1 MSLTSVVDSKEPIG
15 DDERL
20 GEPEAVSETSSLEI
34 VNYPWCVKGPA
45 LLCVLMFTIGS
56 NWATA
61 ALSPL
66 KSTLKKELKI
76 NNAQYGVI
84 ASANSLV
91 NTVLPVI
98 GGIAIDW
105 FGPEWGSMLSSV
117 CVLLGTLVSGIG
129 ASRSS
134 YRAMVVGNVVLGLGS
149 NTIESCQSKLY
160 THWFYGNHLGFVY
173 GIDIAFGRVINTIS
187 KATSIP
193 IVERTG
199 WWGWSIWA
207 STLFHRDTFL
217 PFLTFLIVTS
227 EQIPCIMAVVT
238 LLINTAYIFFERRLP
253 KESRLVSGREA
264 AKRMT
269 DANRLEGTRKAWFA
283 AIIAIPAA
291 FWIIA
296 LSQLLQAGD
305 VSAYSSIQADLI
317 TQTRGSSRL
326 VAGYTSS
333 ISQIIPIFVTPM
345 VGALFDRYGRRM
357 YYVSVTALLWIL
369 VYVLMGLSL
378 VHPMVPAILASVA
391 LSFNAIPFI
400 AAIPLVAPSQKYL
413 GTAFGVWKAFNS
425 AASVIMDVLTGAI
438 QDKTPTGPHIYNNV
452 MYFLIALKAVD
463 VVYGMLYHVLDVRYF
478 GSILRMSEAEKL
490 RDVQRRE
497 SEPGSVAKQYPLRRP
512 VKLWT
517 GLGLVVM
524 FALVV
529 TTWVVY
535 LVPVGHTRAKD
546 LMDLRAHLREAA
558 SLRVVCGAHVL
569 SFQPSSTP
577 NEDRWFVNAWP
588 FKNGTWKLLAVFDSH
603 GAGTEAVDFV
613 LATLPDEVESALRSE
628 FETAE
633 DLDLSD
639 EIVEEILIRCIR
651 NVDLH
656 IQNGFTALLPP
667 PSEIADL
674 SQKDIEQALQDP
686 NSDEG
691 NPHVEVLRARTGTT
705 ALVAL
710 VDPKKVIHVASLGD
724 SDAGQNFLP
733 DMACHC

>member
-1 MSLTSVVDSKEPIG
+1 MG
-15 DDERL
+15 DNEKL
-20 GEPEAVSETSSLEI
+20 GETEAVSETSSLEI
-34 VNYPWCVKGPA
+34 VNYPWRVKGPA
-45 LLCVLMFTIGS
+45 FLCVLMFTTGS

-66 KSTLKKELKI
+66 KSTLKNELKI

-134 YRAMVVGNVVLGLGS
+134 YRALVVGNVVLGLGS
-149 NTIESCQSKLY
+149 TTIESCQSKLY

-173 GIDIAFGRVINTIS
+173 GVDIAFGRVINTIS

-193 IVERTG
+193 IAEETG

-207 STLFHRDTFL
+207 STLFQLGTFL
-217 PFLTFLIVTS
+217 PFLIVTP
-227 EQIPCIMAVVT
+227 EQIPCIMAAVT

-253 KESRLVSGREA
+253 KESRLVSGREI
-264 AKRMT
+264 AKRRA
-269 DANRLEGTRKAWFA
+269 DANQPEGTRKAWFA
-283 AIIAIPAA
+283 AIVALPAA
-291 FWIIA
+291 FWIIT

-357 YYVSVTALLWIL
+357 YCVSATAILWIL
-369 VYVLMGLSL
+369 VYVLMGFSL
-378 VHPMVPAILASVA
+378 VHPMVPAILASIA

-413 GTAFGVWKAFNS
+413 GTVFGVWKAFNS
-425 AASVIMDVLTGAI
+425 AASVIMNVSTGAI
-438 QDKTPTGPHIYNNV
+438 QDNTPTGPHTYNNV
-452 MYFLIALKAVD
+452 MYFLIALKVVD
-463 VVYGMLYHVLDVRYF
+463 VVYGMLYHVLDFRYF
-478 GSILRMSEAEKL
+478 GSVLRMSEAEKL
-490 RDVQRRE
+490 RDAQRQE
-497 SEPGSVAKQYPLRRP
+497 SEPGSAAKEYPLKRP

-529 TTWVVY
+529 TAWVVY
-535 LVPVGHTRAKD
+535 LVYAQG
-546 LMDLRAHLREAA
+546 
-558 SLRVVCGAHVL
+558 S
-569 SFQPSSTP
+569 
-577 NEDRWFVNAWP
+577 
-588 FKNGTWKLLAVFDSH
+588 
-603 GAGTEAVDFV
+603 
-613 LATLPDEVESALRSE
+613 
-628 FETAE
+628 
-633 DLDLSD
+633 
-639 EIVEEILIRCIR
+639 
-651 NVDLH
+651 
-656 IQNGFTALLPP
+656 
-667 PSEIADL
+667 
-674 SQKDIEQALQDP
+674 
-686 NSDEG
+686 
-691 NPHVEVLRARTGTT
+691 
-705 ALVAL
+705 
-710 VDPKKVIHVASLGD
+710 
-724 SDAGQNFLP
+724 
-733 DMACHC
+733 

>member
-1 MSLTSVVDSKEPIG
+1 MSSSRAMSLTSVIDSKEPIG
-15 DDERL
+15 DDEKL
-20 GEPEAVSETSSLEI
+20 GETEAVSETSSREI
-34 VNYPWCVKGPA
+34 VNYPWRVKGPA
-45 LLCVLMFTIGS
+45 LLCVLMFTVGS

-66 KSTLKKELKI
+66 KSTLKNELEI

-134 YRAMVVGNVVLGLGS
+134 YRALVVGNVVLGLGS

-173 GIDIAFGRVINTIS
+173 GVDIAFGRVTNTIS

-193 IVERTG
+193 IAEGTG
-199 WWGWSIWA
+199 WWGWSIW
-207 STLFHRDTFL
+207 
-217 PFLTFLIVTS
+217 
-227 EQIPCIMAVVT
+227 IPCIMAAVT

-253 KESRLVSGREA
+253 RESRLVSGREI
-264 AKRMT
+264 AKRRA
-269 DANRLEGTRKAWFA
+269 DANQPEGTRKAWFA

-291 FWIIA
+291 FWIIT
-296 LSQLLQAGD
+296 LSQLLQAGN
-305 VSAYSSIQADLI
+305 VNAYSSIQADLI

-357 YYVSVTALLWIL
+357 YCVSTAAILWIL
-369 VYVLMGLSL
+369 VYVLMGFSL
-378 VHPMVPAILASVA
+378 VHPMVPAILASIA

-425 AASVIMDVLTGAI
+425 AASVIMDVSTGAI
-438 QDKTPTGPHIYNNV
+438 QDKTPTGPHTYNNV

-478 GSILRMSEAEKL
+478 GSVLRMSEAEKL
-490 RDVQRRE
+490 RDAQRQE
-497 SEPGSVAKQYPLRRP
+497 SEPGGAAKEYPLKRP

-529 TTWVVY
+529 TAWVVY
-535 LVPVGHTRAKD
+535 LVYAQG
-546 LMDLRAHLREAA
+546 
-558 SLRVVCGAHVL
+558 S
-569 SFQPSSTP
+569 
-577 NEDRWFVNAWP
+577 
-588 FKNGTWKLLAVFDSH
+588 
-603 GAGTEAVDFV
+603 
-613 LATLPDEVESALRSE
+613 
-628 FETAE
+628 
-633 DLDLSD
+633 
-639 EIVEEILIRCIR
+639 
-651 NVDLH
+651 
-656 IQNGFTALLPP
+656 
-667 PSEIADL
+667 
-674 SQKDIEQALQDP
+674 
-686 NSDEG
+686 
-691 NPHVEVLRARTGTT
+691 
-705 ALVAL
+705 
-710 VDPKKVIHVASLGD
+710 
-724 SDAGQNFLP
+724 
-733 DMACHC
+733 